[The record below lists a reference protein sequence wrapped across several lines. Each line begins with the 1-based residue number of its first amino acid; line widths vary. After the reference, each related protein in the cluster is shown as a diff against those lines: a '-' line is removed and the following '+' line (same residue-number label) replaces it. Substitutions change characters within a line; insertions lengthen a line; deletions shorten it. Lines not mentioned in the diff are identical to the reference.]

1 MKILIVADEPEKKY
15 WDFYTDGCLKE
26 FDLILSCGDL
36 PPQYLSFLVTFARCP
51 LFYVHGNHDDCYAE
65 TPPDGCECIEDKIIT
80 YNGLRIMGLGGSNR
94 YKLGENQYNEEEM
107 QKRIRKMRR
116 QLKKNNGF
124 DLLLTHAPARHLND
138 AEDIPHR
145 GFESFNTLL
154 ETYNPKYF
162 IHGHVHLNYG
172 HKMPRITERGETKV
186 INAYYSYILEI

>member
-1 MKILIVADEPEKKY
+1 
-15 WDFYTDGCLKE
+15 
-26 FDLILSCGDL
+26 
-36 PPQYLSFLVTFARCP
+36 
-51 LFYVHGNHDDCYAE
+51 
-65 TPPDGCECIEDKIIT
+65 
-80 YNGLRIMGLGGSNR
+80 
-94 YKLGENQYNEEEM
+94 
-107 QKRIRKMRR
+107 
-116 QLKKNNGF
+116 
-124 DLLLTHAPARHLND
+124 LLTHAPARHLND